1 MIYSISGEVTDIG
14 IDYVVVDT
22 NGVGYLIYTTSTV
35 LLDLHIGQNAVLYT
49 SLIVREDSMTLYG
62 FTDKA
67 DRNVFNIL
75 LGVSGVGP
83 KLALACLNV
92 HTCVSLA
99 EAVRNGDL
107 KALEKIPGVGKKSA
121 QRMLL
126 EIGDKLGAV
135 AVSTT
140 DSSMA
145 KPSGGIV
152 NEQVIQALTQLGWQS
167 SIAEKAVEEVSSA
180 NSYDDVATLLKAT
193 LVFLGEKRG

>member
-49 SLIVREDSMTLYG
+49 SLIVREDSMILYG

-140 DSSMA
+140 DSSTA
-145 KPSGGIV
+145 KPSGGVV